1 MAGDAARGVAVVGG
15 GAGAL
20 GRAVVERLLADG
32 WPVVVPVRRPQDAEL
47 PAAAVVVACDLRVPA
62 EVEGVAEAV
71 RAVGPWRA
79 LVNAS
84 GGYAGGEAHR
94 IDDDEM
100 TDILELDLLGPWR
113 LARTAARAMIEQAQ
127 GGRIVNV
134 ASRAAV
140 DVAAGQAAYQVAK
153 TGLLRLTEVMALEL
167 REHDI
172 TVNAVLPSIMD
183 TPANRFAMPNADHSR
198 WPQPAEVAATIAWL
212 LGDEAA
218 VVSGAAIPAFGKV

>member
-1 MAGDAARGVAVVGG
+1 MATDGARGVAVVGG

-20 GRAVVERLLADG
+20 GGAVVERLLADG

-47 PAAAVVVACDLRVPA
+47 PEGATMVQADLRSAA
-62 EVEGVAEAV
+62 EVDAVAQAV
-71 RAVGPWRA
+71 RRIGEWRV

-94 IDDDEM
+94 IDDEEM
-100 TDILELDLLGPWR
+100 IDLLELNLLGPWR
-113 LARTAARAMIEQAQ
+113 LARAAARAMIEHKR

-140 DVAAGQAAYQVAK
+140 DVAGGQAVYQVAK
-153 TGLLRLTEVMALEL
+153 TGLVRLTEVMAVEL

-172 TVNAVLPSIMD
+172 TVNAVMPSIMD
-183 TPANRFAMPNADHSR
+183 TPANRFAMPHADHTR
-198 WPQPAEVAATIAWL
+198 WPTTAEVAGAIAWL
-212 LGDEAA
+212 LTAEAG
-218 VVSGAAIPAFGKV
+218 VVSGAVVPAFGRA